1 MRGMLEHLTVI
12 DITNNIAGPG
22 CAAMLADHGAE
33 VIHVEKPIFGD
44 DSRRF
49 FPTVGRDSGT
59 HFYVNR
65 NKKSIVL
72 NLKDPIGAHVIKKLA
87 ETADVLIESNRPGV
101 MDRLGLGYDVMHA
114 INPRLIYC
122 SISAFGQH
130 GPYAGK
136 AGYDIIAQGYCGM
149 LHYTGEPGSGPVKN
163 YFAVGDFA
171 CAYNAY
177 GSIMTALYH
186 RSVTGHGQHVDVSL
200 ARSLLTM
207 NTCISDPISGVSRR
221 KSGNHD
227 SHLCPYGIFNGPNG
241 GSIVIATLSVALW
254 EKLCAAMNRPE
265 LAHDPEYETND
276 ARCRHMDEIIGII
289 EDWLHSCGS
298 VDAAAE
304 ILTQYGVPNIK
315 AYTVDDILHDQHAI
329 DQGWLRELPLPPS
342 VTTAKTCPAVCGYAD
357 YSEADIRL
365 ERAPDLGEHSIEI
378 LTRCGMT
385 PAEAE
390 AYEASLGHR

>member
-44 DSRRF
+44 DCRRF

-65 NKKSIVL
+65 NKKSVVL
-72 NLKDPIGAHVIKKLA
+72 NLKDPIGASVIKKLA
-87 ETADVLIESNRPGV
+87 ETADVLIESNRPGA
-101 MDRLGLGYDVMHA
+101 MERLGLGYDVIHA
-114 INPRLIYC
+114 INPKLIYC

-130 GPYAGK
+130 GPYAGR
-136 AGYDIIAQGYCGM
+136 AGYDIVAQAYSGM
-149 LHYTGEPGSGPVKN
+149 LHYTGEPGAGPVKN

-186 RSVTGHGQHVDVSL
+186 RAMTGNGQHVDVSL

-207 NTCISDPISGVSRR
+207 NTCISDPITGIARR

-241 GSIVIATLSVALW
+241 DSIVIATLSVALW

-276 ARCRHMDEIIGII
+276 ARCRHMDEIISII
-289 EDWLHSCGS
+289 ENWLHSCGS

-315 AYTVDDILHDQHAI
+315 AYTVDDILHDRHAI

-342 VTTAKTCPAVCGYAD
+342 VTTAETCPAICGFAD

-385 PAEAE
+385 PADAE
-390 AYEASLGHR
+390 AYEASLNQR

>member
-33 VIHVEKPIFGD
+33 VIHVEKPVFGD
-44 DSRRF
+44 DCRRF
-49 FPTVGRDSGT
+49 SPTVGRDSGT

-65 NKKSIVL
+65 NKKSVVL
-72 NLKDPIGAHVIKKLA
+72 NLKDPIGANVIKKLA

-114 INPRLIYC
+114 INPKLIYC

-136 AGYDIIAQGYCGM
+136 PGYDIIAQAYCGM
-149 LHYTGEPGSGPVKN
+149 LHYTGEPGCGPIKN
-163 YFAVGDFA
+163 YFAIGDFA

-186 RSVTGHGQHVDVSL
+186 RAVTGNGQHVDVSL

-207 NTCISDPISGVSRR
+207 NTCISDPITGIPRR

-289 EDWLHSCGS
+289 EDWLHTCGS

-315 AYTVDDILHDQHAI
+315 AYTVDDILHDRHAI
-329 DQGWLRELPLPPS
+329 EQGWLQELPLPPS

-378 LTRCGMT
+378 LTRCGLT
-385 PAEAE
+385 QAEAE
-390 AYEASLGHR
+390 AYEAGLNRR